1 MLEQPKNFLTKFLT
15 ISSAYTRSSKIVVF
29 TTFITRNHHNI
40 RPYYQNHVSIFLT
53 GDPCSNTSCPKGW
66 TCTPIHN
73 SIDFQC
79 DYNLGNQPTSIS
91 TGKLS
96 SIVNLRR
103 LLLEE
108 FSRHINFSKR
118 NLCRGISIAVI
129 FFASFFLITFL
140 QVYHRR
146 VKERYV

>member
-1 MLEQPKNFLTKFLT
+1 MLEQPKNLLTKFLT
-15 ISSAYTRSSKIVVF
+15 ISSTDTQSSRIVVF

-118 NLCRGISIAVI
+118 NLCRGISISVI
-129 FFASFFLITFL
+129 IFASFFLITFL
-140 QVYHRR
+140 QVYHRG
-146 VKERYV
+146 VKGRYV

>member
-1 MLEQPKNFLTKFLT
+1 MLEQPKNLLTKFLT
-15 ISSAYTRSSKIVVF
+15 ISSTDTQSSRIVVF

-40 RPYYQNHVSIFLT
+40 RPYYQNHVSIFFT
-53 GDPCSNTSCPKGW
+53 GYPCSKTSCPEGW
-66 TCTPIHN
+66 TCTPINN
-73 SIDFQC
+73 SIVFQC
-79 DYNLGNQPTSIS
+79 DNKLGNQP

-96 SIVNLRR
+96 SIVNLRG

-108 FSRHINFSKR
+108 FPRHIYFSER

-146 VKERYV
+146 VKGRYV